1 MTSDAEQPAPADTS
15 GGEEMA
21 LEKPDPAQIRQFVT
35 TIKSAEQQ
43 VGEHVIRGLQDVDTV
58 AVLTTVVGD
67 PQGGQRLV
75 SVALDESMLE
85 HVRHAL
91 HDAQRDRE
99 EDVPCLGFHC
109 FTRRK
114 HSTDRETGEDG
125 DAAS

>member
-1 MTSDAEQPAPADTS
+1 MTSDAEQAASADAS

-21 LEKPDPAQIRQFVT
+21 LKQPDLEQIRQFVT

-43 VGEHVIRGLQDVDTV
+43 VGEHVMRGLQDGDTV
-58 AVLTTVVGD
+58 AVLTTVVVD

-85 HVRHAL
+85 HARRAL

-99 EDVPCLGFHC
+99 EDVPCVGFHC

-114 HSTDRETGEDG
+114 QSTDRETGGDG

>member
-1 MTSDAEQPAPADTS
+1 MTSDAEQPAPAGTS
-15 GGEEMA
+15 GGEEMV

-43 VGEHVIRGLQDVDTV
+43 VGEHVIRGLQDGDTV
-58 AVLTTVVGD
+58 AVLTTVVVD

-85 HVRHAL
+85 HARRAL

-99 EDVPCLGFHC
+99 EDVPCVGFHC

-114 HSTDRETGEDG
+114 QSTDCETGEDG